1 MSGKRYPE
9 EFKIEAV
16 KQVVDRGYS
25 VSSVATRLDITTHSL
40 YAWIKKYGPDSSTN
54 KEQSDAQAEIRRLQ
68 KELKRVTDERD
79 IFKKSRGV
87 LRKAVRLRYAFIR
100 DNICC
105 WPVRLLCRV
114 LDVHPS
120 GFYAWFK
127 QPYSQRHQVDLRLTG
142 QIKQFW
148 LESGCVYGY
157 RKIHLDL
164 RDSGQQCGVNRVWR
178 LMNRAGIK
186 AQVGYRSPRARKGE
200 ASIVSPNRLQRQ
212 FNPDAPDKRWVTDI
226 TYIRTHEGWLYLAVV
241 VDLFS
246 RKIIGWSMQSR
257 MTKDIVL
264 NALLM
269 AVWRRNPQKPVLVH
283 SDQGSQYTSHEWQSF
298 LKSHGLEGSMSRRGN
313 CHDNAVAES
322 FFQLLKRER
331 IKKKIYGTRE
341 EARSDIFDYIEMFYN
356 SKRRHGSSNQ
366 MSPTEYENQYYQRLG
381 SARLSVAIQKSVC
394 IRLCCQP

>member
-9 EFKIEAV
+9 EFKTEAV

-25 VSSVATRLDITTHSL
+25 VASVATRLDITTHSL

-100 DNICC
+100 DNSCC

-120 GFYAWFK
+120 GFYAWLQ
-127 QPYSQRHQVDLRLTG
+127 QPHSQRHQADLRLTG

-178 LMNRAGIK
+178 LMKRVGIK

-212 FNPDAPDKRWVTDI
+212 FNPDAPDERWVTDI

-269 AVWRRNPQKPVLVH
+269 AVWRRNPEKQVLVH

-341 EARSDIFDYIEMFYN
+341 EARSDIFDYFEMFYN
-356 SKRRHGSSNQ
+356 SKRRHGSSEQ
-366 MSPTEYENQYYQRLG
+366 MSATEYENQYYQRLG
-381 SARLSVAIQKSVC
+381 SV
-394 IRLCCQP
+394 

>member
-25 VSSVATRLDITTHSL
+25 VASVATRLDITTHSL
-40 YAWIKKYGPDSSTN
+40 YSWIKKYGPDSSTN

-100 DNICC
+100 DNTCC

-120 GFYAWFK
+120 GFYAWLQ
-127 QPYSQRHQVDLRLTG
+127 QPHSQRHQADLRLTG

-178 LMNRAGIK
+178 LMKRVGIK

-212 FNPDAPDKRWVTDI
+212 FNPDAPDERWVTDI

-269 AVWRRNPQKPVLVH
+269 AVWRRSPQKQVLVH

-356 SKRRHGSSNQ
+356 SKRRHGSSDQ

-381 SARLSVAIQKSVC
+381 SV
-394 IRLCCQP
+394 

>member
-1 MSGKRYPE
+1 MPTSGKRYPE

-54 KEQSDAQAEIRRLQ
+54 KEQSDAQAEILRLQ

-100 DNICC
+100 GNTHC

-120 GFYAWFK
+120 GFYAWLQ
-127 QPYSQRHQVDLRLTG
+127 QPHSQREQANQMLTG

-164 RDSGQQCGVNRVWR
+164 RDTGQQCGVNRVWR
-178 LMNRAGIK
+178 LMKRAGIK

-200 ASIVSPNRLQRQ
+200 DSIVAPDRLQRQ
-212 FNPDAPDKRWVTDI
+212 FNPDAPDERWVTDI

-246 RKIIGWSMQSR
+246 RKVIGWSMQPR
-257 MTKDIVL
+257 MTKEIVL

-269 AVWRRNPQKPVLVH
+269 ALWRRNPQKAVLVH
-283 SDQGSQYTSHEWQSF
+283 SDQGSQYTSYEWQSF

-356 SKRRHGSSNQ
+356 SKRRHGSSDK
-366 MSPTEYENQYYQRLG
+366 MPPTEYENRYYRRLE
-381 SARLSVAIQKSVC
+381 SV
-394 IRLCCQP
+394 

>member
-25 VSSVATRLDITTHSL
+25 VASVATRLDITTHSL
-40 YAWIKKYGPDSSTN
+40 YSWIKKYGPDSSTN

-100 DNICC
+100 DNTCC

-120 GFYAWFK
+120 GFYAWLQ
-127 QPYSQRHQVDLRLTG
+127 QPHSQRHQADLRLTG

-157 RKIHLDL
+157 RKIHLNL

-178 LMNRAGIK
+178 LMKRIGIK

-212 FNPDAPDKRWVTDI
+212 FNPDAPDERWVTDI

-269 AVWRRNPQKPVLVH
+269 AVWRRNPQKQVLVH

-356 SKRRHGSSNQ
+356 SKRRHGSSEQ

-381 SARLSVAIQKSVC
+381 SV
-394 IRLCCQP
+394 

>member
-16 KQVVDRGYS
+16 KQVVDRGHS

-40 YAWIKKYGPDSSTN
+40 YAWIKKYGPESSTH
-54 KEQSDAQAEIRRLQ
+54 KEQSDAQSEIRRLQ

-100 DNICC
+100 DNTCC

-114 LDVHPS
+114 LNVHPS
-120 GFYAWFK
+120 GFYSWLQ
-127 QPYSQRHQVDLRLTG
+127 QPHSQRHQADLRLAG

-157 RKIHLDL
+157 RKLHLDL

-178 LMNRAGIK
+178 LMKRVGIK

-200 ASIVSPNRLQRQ
+200 VSIVSPNRLQRQ
-212 FNPDAPDKRWVTDI
+212 FNPDAPDERWVTDI

-269 AVWRRNPQKPVLVH
+269 AVWRRNPQKQVLVH

-356 SKRRHGSSNQ
+356 SKRRHGSSDQ
-366 MSPTEYENQYYQRLG
+366 MSPTEYENQY
-381 SARLSVAIQKSVC
+381 
-394 IRLCCQP
+394 

>member
-9 EFKIEAV
+9 EFKTEAV

-100 DNICC
+100 DNTCC

-120 GFYAWFK
+120 GFYAWLQ
-127 QPYSQRHQVDLRLTG
+127 QPHSQRHQADLRLTG

-178 LMNRAGIK
+178 LMKRVGIK

-212 FNPDAPDKRWVTDI
+212 FNPDAPDERWLTDI

-269 AVWRRNPQKPVLVH
+269 AVWRRNPQKQVLVH

-341 EARSDIFDYIEMFYN
+341 EARSDIFGYIEMFYN

-366 MSPTEYENQYYQRLG
+366 MSPTEYENKYYQRLG
-381 SARLSVAIQKSVC
+381 SV
-394 IRLCCQP
+394 

>member
-9 EFKIEAV
+9 EFKTEAV

-25 VSSVATRLDITTHSL
+25 VASVATRLDITTHSL

-100 DNICC
+100 DNTCC

-120 GFYAWFK
+120 GFYAWLQ
-127 QPYSQRHQVDLRLTG
+127 QPHSQRHQADLRLTG

-178 LMNRAGIK
+178 LMKRVGIK

-212 FNPDAPDKRWVTDI
+212 FNPDAPDERWVTDI
-226 TYIRTHEGWLYLAVV
+226 TYIRTREGWLYLAVV

-257 MTKDIVL
+257 MTKDIAL

-269 AVWRRNPQKPVLVH
+269 AVWRRNPQKQVLVH

-331 IKKKIYGTRE
+331 IKKKSYGTRE

-356 SKRRHGSSNQ
+356 SKRRHGSSDQ

-381 SARLSVAIQKSVC
+381 SV
-394 IRLCCQP
+394 

>member
-25 VSSVATRLDITTHSL
+25 VASVATRLDITTHSL
-40 YAWIKKYGPDSSTN
+40 YSWIKKYGPDSSTN

-100 DNICC
+100 DNSCC
-105 WPVRLLCRV
+105 WPVHLLCRV

-120 GFYAWFK
+120 GFYAWLQ
-127 QPYSQRHQVDLRLTG
+127 QPHSQRHQADLRLTG

-178 LMNRAGIK
+178 LMKRVGIK
-186 AQVGYRSPRARKGE
+186 TQVGYRSPRARKGE

-212 FNPDAPDKRWVTDI
+212 FNPDAPDERWVTDI

-269 AVWRRNPQKPVLVH
+269 AVWRRNPEKQVLVH

-356 SKRRHGSSNQ
+356 SKRRHGSNEQ

-381 SARLSVAIQKSVC
+381 SV
-394 IRLCCQP
+394 

>member
-25 VSSVATRLDITTHSL
+25 VASVATRLDITTHSL
-40 YAWIKKYGPDSSTN
+40 YAWIKKYGSDSSTN

-100 DNICC
+100 DNSCC

-120 GFYAWFK
+120 GFYAWLQ
-127 QPYSQRHQVDLRLTG
+127 QPHSQRHQADLRLTG

-178 LMNRAGIK
+178 LMKRVGIK

-212 FNPDAPDKRWVTDI
+212 FNPDAPDERWVTDI

-269 AVWRRNPQKPVLVH
+269 AVWRRNPQKQVLVH

-356 SKRRHGSSNQ
+356 SKRRHGSSDQ
-366 MSPTEYENQYYQRLG
+366 MSPTEYENQYYQRL
-381 SARLSVAIQKSVC
+381 
-394 IRLCCQP
+394 

>member
-9 EFKIEAV
+9 EFKTEAV

-25 VSSVATRLDITTHSL
+25 VASVATRLDITTHSL
-40 YAWIKKYGPDSSTN
+40 YAWIKKYGPDSSAN

-100 DNICC
+100 DNSCC

-120 GFYAWFK
+120 GFYAWLQ
-127 QPYSQRHQVDLRLTG
+127 QPHSQRHQADLRLTG

-178 LMNRAGIK
+178 LMKRVGIK

-226 TYIRTHEGWLYLAVV
+226 TYIRTREGWLYLAVV

-269 AVWRRNPQKPVLVH
+269 AVWRRNPQKQVLVH

-356 SKRRHGSSNQ
+356 SKRRHGSSDQ

-381 SARLSVAIQKSVC
+381 SV
-394 IRLCCQP
+394 

>member
-25 VSSVATRLDITTHSL
+25 VASVATRLDITTHSL

-54 KEQSDAQAEIRRLQ
+54 KEESDAQAEIRRLQ
-68 KELKRVTDERD
+68 KELKRVIDERD

-100 DNICC
+100 DNTCC

-120 GFYAWFK
+120 GFYAWLQ
-127 QPYSQRHQVDLRLTG
+127 QPHSQRHQADLRLTG

-178 LMNRAGIK
+178 LMKRVGIK

-212 FNPDAPDKRWVTDI
+212 FNPDAPDERWVTDI

-269 AVWRRNPQKPVLVH
+269 AVWRRNPQKQVLVH

-356 SKRRHGSSNQ
+356 SKRRHGSSDQ

-381 SARLSVAIQKSVC
+381 SV
-394 IRLCCQP
+394 

>member
-25 VSSVATRLDITTHSL
+25 VASVATRLDITTHSL
-40 YAWIKKYGPDSSTN
+40 YSWIKKYGPDSSIN

-79 IFKKSRGV
+79 ILKKAGV

-100 DNICC
+100 DNSCC

-120 GFYAWFK
+120 GFYVWLQ
-127 QPYSQRHQVDLRLTG
+127 QPHSQRHQADLRLTG

-178 LMNRAGIK
+178 LMKRVGIK
-186 AQVGYRSPRARKGE
+186 AQVGYRSPRACKGE

-212 FNPDAPDKRWVTDI
+212 FNPDAPDERWVTDI

-269 AVWRRNPQKPVLVH
+269 AVWRRNPQKQVLVH

-313 CHDNAVAES
+313 CHDNVVAES

-356 SKRRHGSSNQ
+356 SKRRHGSSDQ

-381 SARLSVAIQKSVC
+381 SV
-394 IRLCCQP
+394 